1 MNAYLQSQCLEI
13 TAAGSNITTI
23 HISITF
29 INILIM
35 YTPTKSPFTL
45 PKINLNGTSAEDL
58 FDEYIDAQHAVR
70 KALHILQEC
79 TCHGRDFQCNS
90 SDDYNQALFERA
102 ENLAKLDDVLD
113 YCQAWIDNANEAME
127 Q

>member
-45 PKINLNGTSAEDL
+45 PKINLNGTDAQSL
-58 FDEYIDAQHAVR
+58 FDEYMDAQDAIR
-70 KALHILQEC
+70 KALHILQKC
-79 TCHGRDFQCNS
+79 TCHGRDFQCNPV
-90 SDDYNQALFERA
+90 DDYNQALFERA
-102 ENLAKLDDVLD
+102 EILAKLDDCLD
-113 YCQAWIDNANEAME
+113 YCLAWADNANEAME